1 MPGIKKEDVTL
12 KIKNGCLHVTAR
24 KGETNQAMNWGEAVF
39 HKSERG
45 LSRQSSIYTNITN
58 INIAFGKVS
67 RSLKLFDDA
76 KASDVKVFM
85 ANGLLT
91 VTIPKDEKLSHQ
103 EKLLPIEDAHDEKA
117 WTVTA
122 GVAN

>member
-1 MPGIKKEDVTL
+1 M
-12 KIKNGCLHVTAR
+12 TAR